1 MVAAMAV
8 MDTMVVD
15 TVAEDIG
22 LATALG
28 VVEAEEHTV
37 VAVVVDL
44 AVVWDEVVVDV
55 AAVVA
60 EVVEAEAVVKNYF

>member
-1 MVAAMAV
+1 
-8 MDTMVVD
+8 
-15 TVAEDIG
+15 VAEDIG

-37 VAVVVDL
+37 VAVAVDL

>member
-37 VAVVVDL
+37 VAVAVDL